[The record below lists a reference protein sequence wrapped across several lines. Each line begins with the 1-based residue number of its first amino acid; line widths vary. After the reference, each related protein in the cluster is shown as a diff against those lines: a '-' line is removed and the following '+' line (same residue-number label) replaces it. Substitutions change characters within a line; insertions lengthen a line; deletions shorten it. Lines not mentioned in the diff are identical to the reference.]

1 MNASNVFKWSKEYLV
16 KILSEGN
23 NPILKDPILMNAFN
37 VVDRKDFV
45 PLNLVSQAYNDVEL
59 DIGYGER
66 LSKPTIIAHM
76 ISLLNPKVGGKYLD
90 LGSGTG
96 FSAAIIAYVTGN
108 TGKVYSIERTQWL
121 WETARTNIQKYRD
134 LKDIIQF
141 VYRDGS
147 DGLVN
152 QAPFDGIHISY
163 AIDNVSENL
172 KMQLKMEGGIL
183 VHPDTQGYLRVIK
196 RTSLNDFEEE
206 RIPGFILQLGK
217 SGVS

>member
-1 MNASNVFKWSKEYLV
+1 MNASSVFKWNKEYLV
-16 KILSEGN
+16 KVLSEGS
-23 NPILKDPILMNAFN
+23 NPILNDPILINAFN

-66 LSKPTIIAHM
+66 LSRPTILAHM
-76 ISLLNPKVGGKYLD
+76 IALLNPKVGGKYLD

-96 FSAAIIAYVTGN
+96 FSATILAYVTGSM
-108 TGKVYSIERTQWL
+108 GKVYSIERTQWL
-121 WETARTNIQKYRD
+121 WENSRSNILKYPD
-134 LKDIIQF
+134 LKSIVQF
-141 VYRDGS
+141 IYRDGN

-163 AIDNVSENL
+163 AIDEIPENL
-172 KMQLKMEGGIL
+172 KMQLKMDGGIL
-183 VHPDTQGYLRVIK
+183 VHPDTTGYLRVIK
-196 RTSLNDFEEE
+196 RTSLTDFEEE

-217 SGVS
+217 SGLS